1 MVAICWVSWVIWIR
15 HYFRINFYGR
25 CTGWWLTYPS
35 EKYEFVSW
43 DYDIPNIWKKK
54 MFETTNQHWVVLS
67 MYMYKSCIYL
77 CTSTYKKTLLIC
89 TSLRLEFCPARWFSS
104 NSCVARS
111 LCETTIKTQ
120 RGPVWRKVSWS
131 IKVDRTC
138 WPRRILKKQIPSGW
152 WLSHPSEKYE
162 SQLGWL
168 FPINIWK
175 HKKCSKPPTSH
186 LVKTYLGPHLC
197 LSPSLT

>member
-1 MVAICWVSWVIWIR
+1 
-15 HYFRINFYGR
+15 
-25 CTGWWLTYPS
+25 
-35 EKYEFVSW
+35 
-43 DYDIPNIWKKK
+43 
-54 MFETTNQHWVVLS
+54 

-89 TSLRLEFCPARWFSS
+89 TSLRLEFCPARWFSW

-120 RGPVWRKVSWS
+120 SNPVWRKVSWS

-168 FPINIWK
+168 FPINIRK
-175 HKKCSKPPTSH
+175 HKKRSNHQPAILSKLIWHPTCAYHHPWLKLFPSTMTSH
-186 LVKTYLGPHLC
+186 VFLHCNQVATPTKAPH
-197 LSPSLT
+197 SPGRSNKPAMLWNQLHGVWQPQRPWDPAITPAITDESW